1 MSVLTWDEVGER
13 RFETGVDH
21 GVLYVRASDGS
32 YPQGV
37 PWNGL
42 TAVNEAPTGAEA
54 NAVYADNMKYLNLIS
69 AEEFEATIEAFTYPL
84 EFEACDGSAEVAP
97 GLTIGQ
103 QPRKT
108 FGFAYRTLIGND
120 VEGTDLGEKIHL
132 VYGALASPTEKARA
146 TVNDTPEATPFSW
159 SVTTTP
165 VPITGFKPSAKLT
178 INSLEVAPDRYKDLK
193 DAIYGTVAT
202 EAHLPTPSEVMAILE
217 DDRTVVTPTA
227 PTFTPATNTITIP
240 TVTGVTYSI
249 DGTTVSA
256 GPTVITETTTV
267 IAAPSGA
274 LYRFPTDADTDWVF
288 VYTP

>member
-21 GVLYVRASDGS
+21 GVLYVRASNGT

-54 NAVYADNMKYLNLIS
+54 NAVYADNMKYLNLVS

-108 FGFAYRTLIGND
+108 FGFAYRTLVGND

-132 VYGALASPTEKARA
+132 VYGALAAPTEKARA

-165 VPITGFKPSAKLT
+165 VSIAGFKPSAKLT
-178 INSLEVAPDRYKDLK
+178 INSLEVAPDRFTDLK
-193 DAIYGTVAT
+193 DAIYGTVSA
-202 EAHLPTPSEVMAILE
+202 EAYLPTPAEVMSILE
-217 DDRTVVTPTA
+217 DTRTVVTPTA
-227 PTFTPATNTITIP
+227 PTYTTGTKTITIP
-240 TVTGVTYSI
+240 TVTGVSYTI
-249 DGTTVSA
+249 DGTAVPA
-256 GPTVITETTTV
+256 GPKVITATTTV
-267 IAAPSGA
+267 LAVPAGA
-274 LYRFPTDADTDWVF
+274 TYRFPTEADTDWVF